1 MFTILL
7 VTNNADITSSK
18 LSRILRTKL
27 AFFSPFFNFKSILAL
42 FVAVRA
48 VSEPERNADKTINKN
63 KQIISKK
70 ENNDIYLSIFFIFF
84 KLTLVFKK
92 ALPIPL
98 SNTKFIF
105 PSIFFLSL

>member
-42 FVAVRA
+42 FVL
-48 VSEPERNADKTINKN
+48 SELFQNQKGMLIKQLIKINK
-63 KQIISKK
+63 
-70 ENNDIYLSIFFIFF
+70 
-84 KLTLVFKK
+84 
-92 ALPIPL
+92 
-98 SNTKFIF
+98 
-105 PSIFFLSL
+105 